1 MRDREKPT
9 GPLTVAGDPVPTPVA
24 RASISPWL
32 LAARPKTLTASL
44 APILLGTG
52 IAASFSQ
59 RPISLRLAGLA
70 LASALCI
77 QIATN
82 LVNDAADFEKGADT
96 AERLGPTRV
105 TQSGLL
111 RGRHVMMGAIGFFV
125 VAAMLGVPLILAG
138 GAPILV
144 IGTLSLLAG
153 YAYTAGP
160 FPLAYLGLGEV
171 FVLLFFGLAAVKGMA
186 YVLTGS
192 GLWPWADIGALQVG
206 LQSSALLAVN
216 NCRDIAGDRKAGKRT
231 LAARFGP
238 RFARIEITV
247 LVALPYM
254 VGIAWAEAG
263 RPWAAW
269 LPLLTLPLA
278 IALVRGVWN
287 EPPSRRFNLFLAQTS
302 LLQLVFC
309 ALAAAGLVLG

>member
-1 MRDREKPT
+1 MT
-9 GPLTVAGDPVPTPVA
+9 STSS
-24 RASISPWL
+24 ASVSPWL

-44 APILLGTG
+44 SPVLLGIG
-52 IAASFSQ
+52 VAASFSSQ
-59 RPISLRLAGLA
+59 AVSLRLAGLA

-77 QIATN
+77 QVGTN

-96 AERLGPTRV
+96 AERIGPKRV

-111 RGRHVMMGAIGFFV
+111 RGSHVMLGAGAFFL
-125 VAAMLGVPLILAG
+125 VAALLGIPLILAG

-144 IGTLSLLAG
+144 IGVLSLVAG

-186 YVLTGS
+186 YVLTGT
-192 GLWPWADIGALQVG
+192 GLTPWAELGALQVG

-231 LAARFGP
+231 LAARFGE
-238 RFARIEITV
+238 RFARVEVTV
-247 LVALPYM
+247 LVALPYLL
-254 VGIAWAEAG
+254 GAGWWLAG
-263 RPWAAW
+263 RTWAAW
-269 LPLLTLPLA
+269 LPLLTVPLA
-278 IALVRGVWN
+278 VALVRGVWR
-287 EPPSRRFNLFLAQTS
+287 EPPSRRFNIFLAQTS
-302 LLQLVFC
+302 LLQLLFC
-309 ALAAAGLVLG
+309 ALAAAGLVFG